1 MLPDTEV
8 KEAERIDEYSGKL
21 GSNNEEDKL
30 MKSVFSND
38 KEKIDDGKLISD
50 SINQGLG
57 SFTPDLMFENLV
69 KNYQTAKQIYG
80 ERIIRNV
87 TGYDTDY
94 IERNRK
100 IPEFQKE
107 LKNAI
112 NSKIT
117 RMRRDKLID
126 KDGTITKEGM
136 KLSSVVV
143 YLEELEHL
151 KSYGILGEKINKKSA
166 VYGERNGVKKFR
178 KGSRYKD
185 INTRSTVKLAIKR
198 GHEKINMEDLQ
209 ISERKA
215 KGSMEIIYAVDSSAS
230 MKGKKIEMAK
240 KAGIALAFKAIEEKN
255 KVGLIVFGDNI
266 KKEILPTMDFTILLK
281 EINSIRASNQT
292 NITKTIEKAYELF
305 SKSDITKHLLIIT
318 DALPTE
324 GDDPYKET
332 IEACGKAHSAGI
344 TISVIGIG
352 LEDEGKRL
360 AEKLTEIGNGRLSIA
375 KNIDE
380 LDLLVL
386 EDYARE

>member
-166 VYGERNGVKKFR
+166 VYGE
-178 KGSRYKD
+178 
-185 INTRSTVKLAIKR
+185 
-198 GHEKINMEDLQ
+198 
-209 ISERKA
+209 
-215 KGSMEIIYAVDSSAS
+215 
-230 MKGKKIEMAK
+230 EM
-240 KAGIALAFKAIEEKN
+240 
-255 KVGLIVFGDNI
+255 V
-266 KKEILPTMDFTILLK
+266 
-281 EINSIRASNQT
+281 
-292 NITKTIEKAYELF
+292 
-305 SKSDITKHLLIIT
+305 
-318 DALPTE
+318 
-324 GDDPYKET
+324 
-332 IEACGKAHSAGI
+332 
-344 TISVIGIG
+344 
-352 LEDEGKRL
+352 
-360 AEKLTEIGNGRLSIA
+360 
-375 KNIDE
+375 
-380 LDLLVL
+380 
-386 EDYARE
+386 